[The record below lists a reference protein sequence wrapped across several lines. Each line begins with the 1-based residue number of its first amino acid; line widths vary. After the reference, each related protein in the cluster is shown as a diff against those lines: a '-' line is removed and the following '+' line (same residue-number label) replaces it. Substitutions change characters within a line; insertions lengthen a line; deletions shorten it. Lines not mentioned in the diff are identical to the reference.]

1 MKAERIMDAMNY
13 LPDELLLQTDA
24 LRQKKKY
31 HWKRWA
37 AVAACLCLA
46 VGIWFIAPG
55 AKSADNAA
63 APEIGFL
70 TDNAGAGSVSQESGS
85 TGGIIAYVY
94 EVYEDYVTVKRH
106 EMDGLCDCPDIVVK
120 LDELDEIPRL
130 SKGQKI
136 RIYTNQEVVA
146 TVITPYKIV
155 VMQEE

>member
-1 MKAERIMDAMNY
+1 MKAEKIMDAMNY

-24 LRQKKKY
+24 LRQKKTY

-37 AVAACLCLA
+37 ALAACLCLA
-46 VGIWFIAPG
+46 VGIWLINPG
-55 AKSADNAA
+55 AKSADNGA
-63 APEIGFL
+63 APESNYFA
-70 TDNAGAGSVSQESGS
+70 DDAGMGSISQESGS
-85 TGGIIAYVY
+85 TGGFVAYVN
-94 EVYEDYVTVKRH
+94 EVHEDYITVKRH
-106 EMDGLCDCPDIVVK
+106 QMDDRPDIVVK
-120 LDELDEIPRL
+120 LDELEEIPKL